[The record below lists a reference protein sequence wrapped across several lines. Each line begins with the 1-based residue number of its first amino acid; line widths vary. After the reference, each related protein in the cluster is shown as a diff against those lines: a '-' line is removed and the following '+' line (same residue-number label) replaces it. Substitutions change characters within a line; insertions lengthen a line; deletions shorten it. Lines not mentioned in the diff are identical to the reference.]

1 MKEREKEKR
10 ITTHKRTKEGKKKKI
25 LFKIENMR
33 KKEWTMKFEKKKKKA
48 GRERDIIIIK

>member
-33 KKEWTMKFEKKKKKA
+33 KKEWTMKFEKKKKKS